1 MLQLTHEMGF
11 FNRVVA
17 MWHSPHKTE
26 VSDMARGKAPA
37 PLCGFPKWGGGT
49 CMTPTRD
56 PSGQCRHH
64 RDKDPNAERERLA
77 QVAKNQAAHD
87 AFWAEK
93 KESFE
98 SSGYQK
104 RSDWDRDQRDLREV
118 EISERLDQDD
128 IRSAIETALE
138 RPSEEDYFV
147 TQDALIHDAA
157 ASDKPIISPESIG
170 RLINEHGEG
179 DVRVY
184 AIRHPN
190 ADAEH
195 LASIAA
201 SKSETK
207 VIVEEA
213 RQRLDELTGRL

>member
-1 MLQLTHEMGF
+1 
-11 FNRVVA
+11 
-17 MWHSPHKTE
+17 
-26 VSDMARGKAPA
+26 MAGKKSPA

-49 CMTPTRD
+49 CKTPTRD
-56 PSGQCRHH
+56 PSGQCRNH
-64 RDKDPNAERERLA
+64 RGKDPNAERERLA

-93 KESFE
+93 KEAFE

-104 RSDWDRDQRDLREV
+104 RSDWYRDQRALSDVGQGEGEV
-118 EISERLDQDD
+118 VGRLDQDD
-128 IRSAIETALE
+128 IRSAIENALE
-138 RPSEEDYFV
+138 RPSEDDYFA
-147 TQDALIHDAA
+147 TQDALIQDAA

-170 RLINEHGEG
+170 RLINEHGDG

-184 AIRHPN
+184 AIRHPH

-195 LASIAA
+195 LASIAT
-201 SKSETK
+201 SESEPK

-213 RQRLDELTGRL
+213 RQRMDELTGRR